1 MRKNLQSLYINSDT
15 SCKELAKTALSQLV
29 VKIIY
34 SYDAPIKLKEL
45 KEEVNGVLNTKF
57 NDEKI
62 LEIINIL
69 FTDKKIQDP
78 SKEYKLTPNTKKKFD
93 HAYEEYCARQ
103 KRIVNKYFSK
113 AESSESEII
122 NWFEDVTIT
131 FFTDYRHEW
140 IAEKAYKVKAKNAY
154 DGLKNVIKKITN
166 KDKNIKIDD
175 REWLT
180 AQYLLFF
187 KSNDPDLDSVFW
199 DYGTSAYSSSLITAT
214 NSANQITVEAL
225 KNSKLIL
232 DTNILM
238 YLTLESGKYYQSY
251 ESLGDIFYQLNIEP
265 IYFHITR
272 DEYVRSISNKKE
284 QVINV
289 INKYEE
295 DVLLNLDDAFIK
307 TALSRDCKIEDD
319 YITFFD
325 TLLNP
330 PATFIEGYQINDYDN
345 SDIQKAIED
354 GTKDE
359 ELISTLGNIFKERF
373 NNSSSK
379 KQDSGDEKKKNGKSR
394 KPLEH
399 DAGLIR
405 GTEYLRGKKEKC
417 FILTREYTVKQY
429 GATKTVRDEPPISVG
444 LDAIISLLAINS
456 GGINLDPNNFKPL
469 FAKIIKLALLPEK
482 GTIQTAD
489 LARMLDIE
497 QNIAELPH
505 DDVIS
510 LAKDMHKFQ
519 MSELEDSKITVEML
533 RRFQTSKM
541 NLKKD
546 VVSAEKAIMVEQNQK
561 EQYKESAKV
570 NEKAL
575 EGKIREEVIKE
586 NDNWLKRNKLFYF
599 VLFPLLTLG
608 FTYIIF
614 LMNDIVNMDFWLQQL
629 IAISIEMAGWLL
641 GNFLVV
647 LPKLNR
653 NYQTKKSNI
662 DSVVRERM
670 IVAKE
675 NAT

>member
-34 SYDAPIKLKEL
+34 SYDAPIKLKDL
-45 KEEVNGVLNTKF
+45 KDEVNGVLNSKF
-57 NDEKI
+57 NDAKI
-62 LEIINIL
+62 LEVIDIL
-69 FTDKKIQDP
+69 YADKKIQDP
-78 SKEYKLTPNTKKKFD
+78 LKEYKLTPTTKKKFD
-93 HAYEEYCARQ
+93 TAYDEYCARQ
-103 KRIVNKYFSK
+103 KRIINKYFSK
-113 AESSESEII
+113 AQSSESEII
-122 NWFEDVTIT
+122 NWFENVTIT
-131 FFTDYRHEW
+131 FFNDYRHEW

-154 DGLKNVIKKITN
+154 DGLTNVIKKITN

-175 REWLT
+175 REWLIS
-180 AQYLLFF
+180 QYLLFF
-187 KSNDPDLDSVFW
+187 KSNDPDLESVFW

-225 KNSKLIL
+225 RNSKLIL

-238 YLTLESGKYYQSY
+238 YLTLESGNYYQSY
-251 ESLGDIFYQLNIEP
+251 KSLGDIFYQLNIEP

-272 DEYVRSISNKKE
+272 DEYVRSIANKKE

-289 INKYEE
+289 TNKYEE
-295 DVLLNLDDAFIK
+295 NVLQDLDDAFIK
-307 TALSRDCKIEDD
+307 TALSRQCQVEKD
-319 YITFFD
+319 YMTFFD
-325 TLLNP
+325 ALLDP
-330 PATFIEGYQINDYDN
+330 PEVFIEGYPIKDFDN
-345 SDIQKAIED
+345 SEIQKAIEE

-359 ELISTLGNIFKERF
+359 ELISTLDKIFKERF

-379 KQDSGDEKKKNGKSR
+379 KKVSEDEKKKNGKSR

-405 GTEYLRGKKEKC
+405 GTEFLREKKEKC
-417 FILTREYTVKQY
+417 FILTREYSVKQY

-444 LDAIISLLAINS
+444 LDALISLLAINS

-482 GTIQTAD
+482 GSIQTAD

-510 LAKDMHKFQ
+510 LAKDMHNFQ
-519 MSELEDSKITVEML
+519 MSELEDSKITLEML
-533 RRFQTSKM
+533 RRFQISKM

-546 VVSAEKAIMVEQNQK
+546 VVTAEKAILVEQNQK
-561 EQYKESAKV
+561 EQYKESSKL

-575 EGKIREEVIKE
+575 KGKIREDVIEE
-586 NDNWLKRNKLFYF
+586 NDKWLKRNKLFYF
-599 VLFPLLTLG
+599 VLLPILTLG
-608 FTYIIF
+608 FTYVIF
-614 LMNDIVNMDFWLQQL
+614 LLNDIVNMDFWLQQV
-629 IAISIEMAGWLL
+629 IAISIEMFGWLI

-653 NYQTKKSNI
+653 KYQTKKSNI

-670 IVAKE
+670 LIAKE